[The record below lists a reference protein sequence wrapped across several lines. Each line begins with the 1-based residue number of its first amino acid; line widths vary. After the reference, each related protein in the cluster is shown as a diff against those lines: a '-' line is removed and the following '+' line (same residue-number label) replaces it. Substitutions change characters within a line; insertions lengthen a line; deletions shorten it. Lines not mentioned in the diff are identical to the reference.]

1 MKLGDFGIS
10 KRVSNPSTALRT
22 EVGTRAFL
30 APETTPDNYE
40 ETFQY
45 TNAVDMWSLGCVI
58 YNVLAH
64 SLPYPNSRA
73 KSFPFPTQPLKDR
86 VNDQGVNLLKCLL
99 RVDPSTRWTA
109 QKAVTHPWLHA
120 SGEGSSAAAEDA
132 TKNASPI
139 AQRER
144 SSEGQD
150 KSHRSS
156 DQVEM
161 PTSISSVEKTRPRS
175 ADRTEISFNQLTTQS
190 SRHPGNNGRS
200 NSSSTNVG
208 GRRTSSNM
216 LSPPSKN
223 GISDSFE
230 NLRTEALTPRRA
242 RYHLP
247 KDSSR
252 GLHEGTTI
260 NEPTSSPI
268 TPTIRSRPSNIGLGT
283 SSSSSDDED
292 EGAPRKEPL
301 VKVHH
306 NALPIRRPQRLEKQ
320 AAEDTELVD
329 TLRYI
334 YEQKRPPDQSKI
346 ARALELIIK
355 GVDLETRSDGRTA
368 LHWAL
373 RYERKEG
380 DLFSQ
385 ILHEL
390 LERGADV
397 DARDEFGRTAL
408 HLALGL
414 GRVDS
419 KNVIELVRQLLEN
432 GANVN
437 ARNHFSDTPLH
448 YAARYSYGECIY
460 VLLVAGARVNDLD
473 ADGSTALHWVVYNGH
488 HGETVAEQLI
498 LAGIDMNVIDRYGM
512 TALHKARSRKKHGV
526 IKVLEAAQKTS
537 SVPQEGIDARS
548 RRPIGKHVFAREN
561 Q

>member
-22 EVGTRAFL
+22 EVGTRAFS
-30 APETTPDNYE
+30 APETTPDDYE

-86 VNDQGVNLLKCLL
+86 VNDQGVNLLECLL

-120 SGEGSSAAAEDA
+120 SDEGSSAGAEDA

-156 DQVEM
+156 DQVDM

-175 ADRTEISFNQLTTQS
+175 ADRTERSFSQSTTQS
-190 SRHPGNNGRS
+190 SRHPANNGQS
-200 NSSSTNVG
+200 NSSSTDVS

-230 NLRTEALTPRRA
+230 NLGTETLTPRRA

-260 NEPTSSPI
+260 KKPSSSPT
-268 TPTIRSRPSNIGLGT
+268 TPTIRSRPSNIELET
-283 SSSSSDDED
+283 SSSNSDDED
-292 EGAPRKEPL
+292 GGATRKEPL
-301 VKVHH
+301 VKVHQ
-306 NALPIRRPQRLEKQ
+306 NVLPMRRPQRLEKQ
-320 AAEDTELVD
+320 AAENTELVD
-329 TLRYI
+329 TLRYLF
-334 YEQKRPPDQSKI
+334 EQKDPPDQNRI
-346 ARALELIIK
+346 ARALELISN
-355 GVDLETRSDGRTA
+355 GANLETRLYGQTA
-368 LHWAL
+368 LHWAVICYL
-373 RYERKEG
+373 KQGGAVR
-380 DLFSQ
+380 Q

-397 DARDEFGRTAL
+397 DARDEKGYTTLHIAL
-408 HLALGL
+408 FYNLGH
-414 GRVDS
+414 
-419 KNVIELVRQLLEN
+419 KNEDKEIVRQLLKYKPD
-432 GANVN
+432 VN
-437 ARNHFSDTPLH
+437 AKISSSCTPLH
-448 YAARYSYGECIY
+448 YAAFLSCGESIDM
-460 VLLVAGARVNDLD
+460 LLAAGARVNELD
-473 ADGSTALHWVVYNGH
+473 DRGHTALHWAVYNES
-488 HGETVAEQLI
+488 HGEIVAEQLI
-498 LAGIDMNVIDRYGM
+498 LAGIDMDVLDRCSIS
-512 TALHKARSRKKHGV
+512 ALDSARELNKPGV
-526 IKVLEAAQKTS
+526 IKVLEKAQKTI
-537 SVPQEGIDARS
+537 VGPAR
-548 RRPIGKHVFAREN
+548 RE
-561 Q
+561 